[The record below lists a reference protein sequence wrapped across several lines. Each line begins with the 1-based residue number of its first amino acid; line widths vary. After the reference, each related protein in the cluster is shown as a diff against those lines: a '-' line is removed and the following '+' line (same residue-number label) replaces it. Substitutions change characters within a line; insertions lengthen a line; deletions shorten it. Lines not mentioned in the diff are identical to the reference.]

1 MKEFFE
7 ILTKVKKQF
16 RKKNKNIPL
25 FKIPGM
31 GKYRVSDRDI
41 MEKRGWMV
49 YPRSSAGKG
58 NAFGWLKEEAARCGI
73 ELDVLIDDELSAVAG
88 ERLKVLRCGEEME
101 RPDFVVMRHYDTTLA
116 VHFERMGIRVINT
129 PQAMDIS
136 RNKMLTHQLFVRNGI
151 PTPETLYTSLSA
163 TGYDALSLYF
173 ADSCFVVKAVSGS
186 KGEQVFLVR
195 NEADLR
201 EAVKTCGDFFLA
213 QRFVAGSEG
222 RDIRAW
228 IVGNRV
234 VGAVMRYN
242 DHSFKSNFSLGGK
255 AKEVEVTPEI
265 AQLSLRCAKIIGLEF
280 AGIDLLF
287 GETGY
292 SVCEI
297 NGNAGFRTIS
307 SVSGE
312 VNIPRA
318 LFEYIAGL
326 RK

>member
-7 ILTKVKKQF
+7 IVTKVKKQF

-41 MEKRGWMV
+41 MGKRGWMV

-151 PTPETLYTSLSA
+151 PTPETLYTSL
-163 TGYDALSLYF
+163 
-173 ADSCFVVKAVSGS
+173 
-186 KGEQVFLVR
+186 R
-195 NEADLR
+195 
-201 EAVKTCGDFFLA
+201 
-213 QRFVAGSEG
+213 
-222 RDIRAW
+222 
-228 IVGNRV
+228 
-234 VGAVMRYN
+234 
-242 DHSFKSNFSLGGK
+242 
-255 AKEVEVTPEI
+255 TPE
-265 AQLSLRCAKIIGLEF
+265 QHLSSSTKCAGKVEGTV
-280 AGIDLLF
+280 DL
-287 GETGY
+287 Y
-292 SVCEI
+292 EI
-297 NGNAGFRTIS
+297 NTFNEEKDHVLHAMWRTNS
-307 SVSGE
+307 
-312 VNIPRA
+312 RR
-318 LFEYIAGL
+318 LGL
-326 RK
+326 LHQLWCAS